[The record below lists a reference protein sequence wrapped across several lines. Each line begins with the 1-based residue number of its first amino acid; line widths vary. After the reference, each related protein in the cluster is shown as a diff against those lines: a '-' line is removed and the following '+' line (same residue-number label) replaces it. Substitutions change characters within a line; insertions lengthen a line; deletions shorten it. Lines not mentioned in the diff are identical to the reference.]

1 VTGPASAGGIRGR
14 LLVRSARLRDTPPG
28 PGYKW
33 VALSNT
39 TLGVLIATM
48 DASIVIISLPAI
60 FRGIGLDPLAAGNI
74 GYLLWM
80 ILGYLLVSAVLVVV
94 LGRLGDMFGRV
105 RIYNLGFLVFA
116 CASVALSLDPFR
128 AGAGALWLIL
138 WRIVQAFGGSMLT
151 ANSAAILT
159 DAFPARQ
166 RGMALGINQITALAG
181 QFLGLLAGG
190 LLAAVDWRAVFW
202 VSVPVS
208 VTGTVWSYL
217 SLREAS
223 AGGRGRI
230 DWLGNLTFAS
240 GAGILL
246 AGITYGIQPYGG
258 HPTGW
263 TSPWVLTGL
272 IGGVFLLLVF
282 CLVETRV
289 TEPMF
294 RLSLFRVRAFA
305 AGNLAALLTAI
316 ARGGL
321 QFMLIIWL
329 QGIWL
334 PLRGYD
340 FADTPLW
347 AGIFMLPLTLGFLVA
362 GPLSGYLSDRFGAR
376 LFSTAG
382 LVVVASSFLGLL
394 ALPVNFDYGVFATLL
409 LLNGLGQGLFS
420 SPNTSSIMGSVP
432 ARHRGVAS
440 GMRSTFQNSG
450 TALSIGVF
458 FSLMVSGLA
467 GTLPKTLGSGLQA
480 HGVPASTAHEV
491 AALPPVSTLFATFL
505 GDNPIGHLLGD
516 SGTLDHLT
524 AAQRATLTGHTFFP
538 ELVSGP
544 FHHGLT
550 IVFGVAA
557 GMALVSALASALR
570 GGHERAVDDT
580 GQPGSADHTEK
591 ARPTRTSP

>member
-1 VTGPASAGGIRGR
+1 MTDGARAW
-14 LLVRSARLRDTPPG
+14 LLARSARLRDTPPG

-116 CASVALSLDPFR
+116 CASIALSLDPFR

-138 WRIVQAFGGSMLT
+138 WRVVQAFGGSMLT

-208 VTGTVWSYL
+208 ITGTIWSYL
-217 SLREAS
+217 SLRETAS
-223 AGGRGRI
+223 GERGRV
-230 DWLGNLTFAS
+230 DWLGNITFAT

-263 TSPWVLTGL
+263 TNPWVLAGL
-272 IGGVFLLLVF
+272 IGGAFLLLVF
-282 CLVETRV
+282 CVVETRV
-289 TEPMF
+289 AEPMF

-334 PLRGYD
+334 PLHGYD
-340 FADTPLW
+340 FEDTPLW
-347 AGIFMLPLTLGFLVA
+347 AGIFMLPLTVGFLIA
-362 GPLSGYLSDRFGAR
+362 GPVSGYLSDRFGAR
-376 LFSTAG
+376 LFSTTG
-382 LVVVASSFLGLL
+382 LILVAASFLGLL
-394 ALPVNFDYGVFATLL
+394 ALPVNFDYTVFAALL
-409 LLNGLGQGLFS
+409 LLNGLGQGMFS
-420 SPNTSSIMGSVP
+420 SPNTSSVMGSVP
-432 ARHRGVAS
+432 ARYRGVAS

-467 GTLPKTLGSGLQA
+467 STLPSTLSGGLQA
-480 HGVPASTAHEV
+480 HGVPAATAHEV
-491 AALPPVSTLFATFL
+491 ASLPPVSTLFATFL
-505 GDNPIGHLLGD
+505 GNNPIGHLLGA

-524 AAQRATLTGHTFFP
+524 ASRRATLTGHTFFP

-550 IVFGVAA
+550 IVFTVAA
-557 GMALVSALASALR
+557 AMALIAALASALR
-570 GGHERAVDDT
+570 GGHERADAAPPKD
-580 GQPGSADHTEK
+580 GPDHATTD
-591 ARPTRTSP
+591 RPQRRTAPSS

>member
-1 VTGPASAGGIRGR
+1 MSADTPAGGIRAR
-14 LLVRSARLRDTPPG
+14 LLARSARQRDTPPG

-60 FRGIGLDPLAAGNI
+60 FRGIGLDPLAPGNI

-80 ILGYLLVSAVLVVV
+80 VLGYLLVSAVLVVV

-116 CASVALSLDPFR
+116 IASVALSLDPFR

-138 WRIVQAFGGSMLT
+138 WRVVQAFGGSMLT

-159 DAFPARQ
+159 DAFPSRQ

-202 VSVPVS
+202 VSVPIS

-217 SLREAS
+217 SLRETA
-223 AGGRGRI
+223 AGGRGRV
-230 DWLGNLTFAS
+230 DWLGNITFAS

-263 TSPWVLTGL
+263 TNPLVLTGL
-272 IGGVFLLLVF
+272 IGGVCLLLVF
-282 CLVETRV
+282 CVVENKV
-289 TEPMF
+289 AEPMF
-294 RLSLFRVRAFA
+294 RLSLFTVRAFA

-334 PLRGYD
+334 PLHGYD
-340 FADTPLW
+340 FEDTPLW
-347 AGIFMLPLTLGFLVA
+347 AGIFMLPLTLGFLLA
-362 GPLSGYLSDRFGAR
+362 GPVSGYLSDRFGAR
-376 LFSTAG
+376 IFSTAG
-382 LVVVASSFLGLL
+382 LLVVAGSFLGLL
-394 ALPVNFDYGVFATLL
+394 ALPVDFAYGPFAALL
-409 LLNGLGQGLFS
+409 LLNGLGQGMFS

-432 ARHRGVAS
+432 ARYRGVAS

-467 GTLPKTLGSGLQA
+467 ATLPKTLSGGLAA
-480 HGVPASTAHEV
+480 HGVPAATAHQV
-491 AALPPVSTLFATFL
+491 ASLPPVSTLFATFL
-505 GDNPIGHLLGD
+505 GDNPVGHLLAGH
-516 SGTLDHLT
+516 TLDRLT

-550 IVFGVAA
+550 IVFSVAA
-557 GMALVSALASALR
+557 GMALVSAVASALR
-570 GGHERAVDDT
+570 GGHERADET
-580 GQPGSADHTEK
+580 PAPGPGQAAPKPSGA
-591 ARPTRTSP
+591 ARPS

>member
-1 VTGPASAGGIRGR
+1 
-14 LLVRSARLRDTPPG
+14 
-28 PGYKW
+28 
-33 VALSNT
+33 
-39 TLGVLIATM
+39 M

-116 CASVALSLDPFR
+116 LASIALSLDPFR

-159 DAFPARQ
+159 DAFPSRQ

-202 VSVPVS
+202 VSVPIS
-208 VTGTVWSYL
+208 VTGTIWSYL
-217 SLREAS
+217 SLRETA
-223 AGGRGRI
+223 AGGRGRV

-263 TSPWVLTGL
+263 TNPLVLTGL

-282 CLVETRV
+282 CVVENKV
-289 TEPMF
+289 AEPMF
-294 RLSLFRVRAFA
+294 RLSLFKVRAFA

-334 PLRGYD
+334 PLHGYD
-340 FADTPLW
+340 FEDTPLW
-347 AGIFMLPLTLGFLVA
+347 AGIFMLPLTLGFLLA
-362 GPLSGYLSDRFGAR
+362 GPVSGYLSDRFGAR
-376 LFSTAG
+376 VFSTTG
-382 LVVVASSFLGLL
+382 LLVVAGSFLGLL
-394 ALPVNFDYGVFATLL
+394 ALPVDFDYGPFAALL
-409 LLNGLGQGLFS
+409 LLNGLGQGMFS

-432 ARHRGVAS
+432 AKYRGVAS

-467 GTLPKTLGSGLQA
+467 ATLPKTLSSGLAA
-480 HGVPASTAHEV
+480 HGVPAATAHQV
-491 AALPPVSTLFATFL
+491 ASLPPVSTLFATFL
-505 GDNPIGHLLGD
+505 GNNPIGHLLAG
-516 SGTLDHLT
+516 GTLDQLT

-550 IVFGVAA
+550 IVFSVAA
-557 GMALVSALASALR
+557 GMALVSAVASALR
-570 GGHERAVDDT
+570 GGHERADEAPPTGT
-580 GQPGSADHTEK
+580 GQPAPKPSGA
-591 ARPTRTSP
+591 ARPS

>member
-1 VTGPASAGGIRGR
+1 MGAGAKAGT
-14 LLVRSARLRDTPPG
+14 AG

-33 VALSNT
+33 IALSNT

-60 FRGIGLDPLAAGNI
+60 FRGIGLDPLAPGNI

-105 RIYNLGFLVFA
+105 RIYNLGFLIFA

-138 WRIVQAFGGSMLT
+138 WRMVQAFGGSMLT

-159 DAFPARQ
+159 DAFPSRQ

-208 VTGTVWSYL
+208 ITGTVWSYL
-217 SLREAS
+217 SLREITT
-223 AGGRGRI
+223 GRPGRV
-230 DWLGNLTFAS
+230 DWFGNVTFAA

-246 AGITYGIQPYGG
+246 AGITYGIQPYGSDA
-258 HPTGW
+258 TGW
-263 TSPWVLTGL
+263 GNPWVLAGL
-272 IGGVFLLLVF
+272 FGGVFLLLVF
-282 CLVETRV
+282 CVVESRV
-289 TEPMF
+289 AEPMF
-294 RLSLFRVRAFA
+294 KLSLFKVRAFA

-334 PLRGYD
+334 PLHGYE
-340 FADTPLW
+340 FEDTPLW
-347 AGIFMLPLTLGFLVA
+347 AGIFMLPLTVGFLIA
-362 GPLSGYLSDRFGAR
+362 GPVSGFLSDRFGAR
-376 LFSTAG
+376 LFSTTG
-382 LVVVASSFLGLL
+382 LVLVAASFLGLL
-394 ALPVNFDYGVFATLL
+394 ALPVDFDYPLFAALL
-409 LLNGLGQGLFS
+409 LLSGIGQGMFS

-432 ARHRGVAS
+432 PEYRGVAS

-458 FSLMVSGLA
+458 FSLMISGLA
-467 GTLPKTLGSGLQA
+467 SSLPAALNSGLQA
-480 HGVPASTAHEV
+480 HGVPAGTAEQ
-491 AALPPVSTLFATFL
+491 AASLPPVSTLFATFL
-505 GDNPIGHLLGD
+505 GNNPIAHLLASGD
-516 SGTLDHLT
+516 TLDRLT
-524 AAQRATLTGHTFFP
+524 TAQRDVLTGHSFFP
-538 ELVSGP
+538 QLVSGP

-557 GMALVSALASALR
+557 GMALVAAGASALR
-570 GGHERAVDDT
+570 GRHHPGPRSESPVTDDPVTDDPVTDDGRRPARER
-580 GQPGSADHTEK
+580 
-591 ARPTRTSP
+591 R

>member
-1 VTGPASAGGIRGR
+1 
-14 LLVRSARLRDTPPG
+14 
-28 PGYKW
+28 
-33 VALSNT
+33 
-39 TLGVLIATM
+39 M

-116 CASVALSLDPFR
+116 LASIALSLDPLR

-159 DAFPARQ
+159 DAFPSRQ

-202 VSVPVS
+202 VSVPIS
-208 VTGTVWSYL
+208 VTGTIWSYL
-217 SLREAS
+217 SLRETA
-223 AGGRGRI
+223 AGGRGRV

-263 TSPWVLTGL
+263 TNPLVLTGL

-282 CLVETRV
+282 CVVENKV
-289 TEPMF
+289 AEPMF
-294 RLSLFRVRAFA
+294 RLSLFKVRAFA

-334 PLRGYD
+334 PLHGYD
-340 FADTPLW
+340 FEDTPLW
-347 AGIFMLPLTLGFLVA
+347 AGIFMLPLTLGFLLA
-362 GPLSGYLSDRFGAR
+362 GPVSGYLSDRFGAR
-376 LFSTAG
+376 IFSTAG
-382 LVVVASSFLGLL
+382 LLVVAGSFLGLL
-394 ALPVNFDYGVFATLL
+394 ALPVDFDYGPFAALL
-409 LLNGLGQGLFS
+409 LLNGLGQGMFS

-432 ARHRGVAS
+432 AKYRGVAS

-467 GTLPKTLGSGLQA
+467 ATLPKTLSSGLAA
-480 HGVPASTAHEV
+480 HGVPAATAHQV
-491 AALPPVSTLFATFL
+491 ASLPPVSTLFATFL
-505 GDNPIGHLLGD
+505 GNNPIGHLLAG
-516 SGTLDHLT
+516 GTLDQLT

-550 IVFGVAA
+550 IVFSVAA
-557 GMALVSALASALR
+557 GMALVSAVASALR
-570 GGHERAVDDT
+570 GGHERADEAPST
-580 GQPGSADHTEK
+580 GTEQPAPKPSGA
-591 ARPTRTSP
+591 ARPS

>member
-1 VTGPASAGGIRGR
+1 
-14 LLVRSARLRDTPPG
+14 
-28 PGYKW
+28 
-33 VALSNT
+33 
-39 TLGVLIATM
+39 M

-60 FRGIGLDPLAAGNI
+60 FRGIGLDPLAPGNI

-105 RIYNLGFLVFA
+105 RIYNLGFLIFA

-166 RGMALGINQITALAG
+166 RGTALGINQITALAG

-190 LLAAVDWRAVFW
+190 LLAVVDWRAVFW

-208 VTGTVWSYL
+208 ITGTVWSYL
-217 SLREAS
+217 SLRETS
-223 AGGRGRI
+223 TGRPGRI
-230 DWLGNLTFAS
+230 DWLGNLTFAV

-258 HPTGW
+258 SATGW
-263 TSPWVLTGL
+263 GNPWVLAGL
-272 IGGVFLLLVF
+272 VGGVVLLLAF
-282 CLVETRV
+282 CVIETRV
-289 TEPMF
+289 AEPMF
-294 RLSLFRVRAFA
+294 DLALFRVRAFA

-334 PLRGYD
+334 PLHGYD
-340 FADTPLW
+340 FEDTPLW

-362 GPLSGYLSDRFGAR
+362 GPVSGYLSDRFGAR

-382 LVVVASSFLGLL
+382 LVVVALSFLGLL
-394 ALPVNFDYGVFATLL
+394 ALPVDFDYGLFAALL
-409 LLNGLGQGLFS
+409 LLNGLGQGMFS
-420 SPNTSSIMGSVP
+420 APNTSSIMGSVP
-432 ARHRGVAS
+432 AEYRGVAS

-467 GTLPKTLGSGLQA
+467 SSLPDTLRNGLTA
-480 HGVPASTAHEV
+480 HGVPAGSAAH
-491 AALPPVSTLFATFL
+491 AASLPPVSTLFATFL
-505 GDNPIGHLLGD
+505 GDNPVQHLLSSEGVLGRV
-516 SGTLDHLT
+516 S
-524 AAQRATLTGHTFFP
+524 AAQRSVLTGHTFFP
-538 ELVSGP
+538 RLVSGP
-544 FHHGLT
+544 FHHGLG

-557 GMALVSALASALR
+557 GMALVSAVASALR
-570 GGHERAVDDT
+570 GGHRGAEDRRSPAARVTVRSER
-580 GQPGSADHTEK
+580 
-591 ARPTRTSP
+591 

>member
-1 VTGPASAGGIRGR
+1 
-14 LLVRSARLRDTPPG
+14 
-28 PGYKW
+28 
-33 VALSNT
+33 
-39 TLGVLIATM
+39 M

-116 CASVALSLDPFR
+116 LASIALSLDPLR

-159 DAFPARQ
+159 DAFPSRQ

-202 VSVPVS
+202 VSVPIS
-208 VTGTVWSYL
+208 VTGTIWSYL
-217 SLREAS
+217 SLRETA
-223 AGGRGRI
+223 AGGRGRV

-263 TSPWVLTGL
+263 TNPLVLTGL

-282 CLVETRV
+282 CVVENKV
-289 TEPMF
+289 AEPMF
-294 RLSLFRVRAFA
+294 RLSLFKVRAFA

-334 PLRGYD
+334 PLHGYD
-340 FADTPLW
+340 FEDTPLW
-347 AGIFMLPLTLGFLVA
+347 AGIFMLPLTLGFLLA
-362 GPLSGYLSDRFGAR
+362 GPVSGYLSDRFGAR
-376 LFSTAG
+376 ILSTAG
-382 LVVVASSFLGLL
+382 LLVVAGSFLGLL
-394 ALPVNFDYGVFATLL
+394 ALPVDFDYGPFAALL
-409 LLNGLGQGLFS
+409 LLNGLGQGMFS

-432 ARHRGVAS
+432 AKYRGVAS

-467 GTLPKTLGSGLQA
+467 ATLPKTLSSGLAA
-480 HGVPASTAHEV
+480 HGVPAATAHQV
-491 AALPPVSTLFATFL
+491 ASLPPVSTLFATFL
-505 GDNPIGHLLGD
+505 GNNPIGHLLAG
-516 SGTLDHLT
+516 GTLDQLT

-550 IVFGVAA
+550 IVFSVAA
-557 GMALVSALASALR
+557 GMALVSAVASALR
-570 GGHERAVDDT
+570 GGHERADEAPTT
-580 GQPGSADHTEK
+580 GTEQPAPKPSGA
-591 ARPTRTSP
+591 ARPS

>member
-1 VTGPASAGGIRGR
+1 
-14 LLVRSARLRDTPPG
+14 
-28 PGYKW
+28 
-33 VALSNT
+33 
-39 TLGVLIATM
+39 M

-116 CASVALSLDPFR
+116 IASIALSLDPFR

-159 DAFPARQ
+159 DAFPSRQ

-202 VSVPVS
+202 VSVPIS
-208 VTGTVWSYL
+208 VTGTIWSYL
-217 SLREAS
+217 SLRETA
-223 AGGRGRI
+223 AGGRGRV

-263 TSPWVLTGL
+263 TNPLVLTGL

-282 CLVETRV
+282 CVVENKV
-289 TEPMF
+289 AEPMF
-294 RLSLFRVRAFA
+294 RLSLFKVRAFA

-334 PLRGYD
+334 PLHGYD
-340 FADTPLW
+340 FEDTPLW
-347 AGIFMLPLTLGFLVA
+347 AGIFMLPLTLGFLLA
-362 GPLSGYLSDRFGAR
+362 GPVSGYLSDRFGAR
-376 LFSTAG
+376 IFSTAG
-382 LVVVASSFLGLL
+382 LLVVAGSFLGLL
-394 ALPVNFDYGVFATLL
+394 ALPVDFDYGPFAALL
-409 LLNGLGQGLFS
+409 LLNGLGQGMFS

-432 ARHRGVAS
+432 AKYRGVAS

-467 GTLPKTLGSGLQA
+467 ATLPKTLSSGLAA
-480 HGVPASTAHEV
+480 HGVPAATAHQV
-491 AALPPVSTLFATFL
+491 ASLPPVSTLFATFL
-505 GDNPIGHLLGD
+505 GNNPIGHLLAG
-516 SGTLDHLT
+516 GTLDQLT

-550 IVFGVAA
+550 IVFSVAA
-557 GMALVSALASALR
+557 GMALVSAVASALR
-570 GGHERAVDDT
+570 GGHERADEAPST
-580 GQPGSADHTEK
+580 GTGHPAPKPSGA
-591 ARPTRTSP
+591 ARPS

>member
-1 VTGPASAGGIRGR
+1 MTPRTPAA
-14 LLVRSARLRDTPPG
+14 VG

-60 FRGIGLDPLAAGNI
+60 FRGIGLDPLAPGNI
-74 GYLLWM
+74 SYLLWM

-138 WRIVQAFGGSMLT
+138 WRVVQAFGGSMLT

-166 RGMALGINQITALAG
+166 RGMALGVNQITALAG

-190 LLAAVDWRAVFW
+190 LLATVDWRAVFW
-202 VSVPVS
+202 VSVPIS
-208 VTGTVWSYL
+208 VGGTIWSYL
-217 SLREAS
+217 SLRETAP
-223 AGGRGRI
+223 GRRGRV
-230 DWLGNLTFAS
+230 DWPGNLTFAA
-240 GAGILL
+240 GAGFLL
-246 AGITYGIQPYGG
+246 AAITYGIQPYGG
-258 HPTGW
+258 NATGW
-263 TSPWVLTGL
+263 GNPWVLAGL
-272 IGGVFLLLVF
+272 VGGCFLLILF
-282 CLVETRV
+282 CFIETRV
-289 TEPMF
+289 AEPMF
-294 RLSLFRVRAFA
+294 HLALFRMRAFA

-334 PLRGYD
+334 PLHGYD
-340 FADTPLW
+340 FEDTPLW
-347 AGIFMLPLTLGFLVA
+347 AGMFMLPLTLGFLLA

-376 LFSTAG
+376 LFSTTG
-382 LVVVASSFLGLL
+382 LLLVTASFLGLL
-394 ALPVNFDYGVFATLL
+394 ALPVDFAYGPFAVLL
-409 LLNGLGQGLFS
+409 LVSGFGQGMFS
-420 SPNTSSIMGSVP
+420 APNTSSIMGSVP
-432 ARHRGVAS
+432 PEYRGVAS

-458 FSLMVSGLA
+458 FSLMISGLA
-467 GTLPKTLGSGLQA
+467 SSLPSALSDGLRA
-480 HGVPASTAHEV
+480 HGVPA
-491 AALPPVSTLFATFL
+491 AAAEHAASLPPVSTLFATFL
-505 GDNPIGHLLGD
+505 GDNPVQHLLGP
-516 SGTLDHLT
+516 SGTLDRLP
-524 AAQRATLTGHTFFP
+524 AAQQEALTGHTFFP
-538 ELVSGP
+538 QLVSGP

-557 GMALVSALASALR
+557 AMALVSAVASALR
-570 GGHERAVDDT
+570 GRHRLPDEGVRRPAPLAGKTPAGPSLDE
-580 GQPGSADHTEK
+580 QGS
-591 ARPTRTSP
+591 R

>member
-1 VTGPASAGGIRGR
+1 MNGR
-14 LLVRSARLRDTPPG
+14 ETPPG
-28 PGYKW
+28 PHYKW

-138 WRIVQAFGGSMLT
+138 WRMVQAFGGSMLT

-166 RGMALGINQITALAG
+166 RGMALGVNQITALAG

-208 VTGTVWSYL
+208 VSGTIWSYL
-217 SLREAS
+217 SLRETA

-230 DWLGNLTFAS
+230 DWLGNVTFAT
-240 GAGILL
+240 GAGVLL

-258 HPTGW
+258 HATGW
-263 TSPWVLTGL
+263 TNPWVLSGL
-272 IGGVFLLLVF
+272 IGGAVLLLAF
-282 CLVETRV
+282 CVIESRV
-289 TEPMF
+289 AEPMF

-334 PLRGYD
+334 PLHGYD
-340 FADTPLW
+340 FEDTPLW
-347 AGIFMLPLTLGFLVA
+347 AGIFMLPLTVGFLVA
-362 GPLSGYLSDRFGAR
+362 GPVSGYLSDRFGAR
-376 LFSTAG
+376 LFSTTG
-382 LVVVASSFLGLL
+382 LLLVAASFVGLL
-394 ALPVNFDYGVFATLL
+394 ALPVDFDYGTFAALL
-409 LLNGLGQGLFS
+409 VLSGLGQGMFS

-432 ARHRGVAS
+432 ARYRGVAS

-467 GTLPKTLGSGLQA
+467 SSLPSTLSSGLQA
-480 HGVPASTAHEV
+480 HGVPAATAHQ
-491 AALPPVSTLFATFL
+491 AASLPPVSTLFATFL
-505 GDNPIGHLLGD
+505 GNNPIGHLLSGG
-516 SGTLDHLT
+516 GTLDRLT
-524 AAQRATLTGHTFFP
+524 DAQRATLTGHSFFP

-557 GMALVSALASALR
+557 AMALIAALASALR
-570 GGHERAVDDT
+570 GGHERADGDAPDPSPKDRAT
-580 GQPGSADHTEK
+580 RRT
-591 ARPTRTSP
+591 ARSS

>member
-1 VTGPASAGGIRGR
+1 M
-14 LLVRSARLRDTPPG
+14 
-28 PGYKW
+28 
-33 VALSNT
+33 ALSNT

-159 DAFPARQ
+159 DAFPSRQ

-208 VTGTVWSYL
+208 ITGTVWSYL
-217 SLREAS
+217 SLRETS

-263 TSPWVLTGL
+263 TNPWVLSGL
-272 IGGVFLLLVF
+272 TGGVCLLLVF

-289 TEPMF
+289 AEPMF

-334 PLRGYD
+334 PLHGYD
-340 FADTPLW
+340 FEDTPLW

-382 LVVVASSFLGLL
+382 LVVVAGSFLGLL
-394 ALPVNFDYGVFATLL
+394 ALPVNFDYGVFAALL
-409 LLNGLGQGLFS
+409 LLNGIGQGMFS

-467 GTLPKTLGSGLQA
+467 STLPKTLAGGLQA

-491 AALPPVSTLFATFL
+491 ASLPPVSTLFATFL
-505 GDNPIGHLLGD
+505 GNNPIGHLLGD
-516 SGTLDHLT
+516 GGTLDHLT
-524 AAQRATLTGHTFFP
+524 TAQRTTLTGHTFFP

-570 GGHERAVDDT
+570 GGHERPDDDT
-580 GQPGSADHTEK
+580 RHTGADHTAK
-591 ARPTRTSP
+591 ARPARTSP